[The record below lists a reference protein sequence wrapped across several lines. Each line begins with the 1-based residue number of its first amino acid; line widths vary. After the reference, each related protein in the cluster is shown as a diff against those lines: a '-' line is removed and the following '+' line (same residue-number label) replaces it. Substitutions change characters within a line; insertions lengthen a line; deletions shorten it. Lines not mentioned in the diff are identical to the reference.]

1 MTTSQKGKQKL
12 QVAIEKK
19 NPKNKKQKITTSHSL
34 MQILIKTLM
43 IIYHCFD
50 GKYQQRVLFTPFIL
64 LNQSP
69 LSFSGQLRVAFVL
82 I

>member
-19 NPKNKKQKITTSHSL
+19 NPKNKKKTTSHSL

-69 LSFSGQLRVAFVL
+69 LSFSGQL
-82 I
+82 

>member
-12 QVAIEKK
+12 QVAIE
-19 NPKNKKQKITTSHSL
+19 KQKITTSHSL

-69 LSFSGQLRVAFVL
+69 LSFSGQL
-82 I
+82 

>member
-12 QVAIEKK
+12 QVAKERKI
-19 NPKNKKQKITTSHSL
+19 QKITTSHSL

-64 LNQSP
+64 
-69 LSFSGQLRVAFVL
+69 
-82 I
+82 